1 MRQPLNE
8 PIDGEVFLE
17 RKIVDFTT
25 DLDFKKQVLEHY
37 FLCKVLPDDR
47 IEMNLLD
54 MYDEVSDMTEF
65 VELQEFRE
73 RFVLQPGYMA
83 ARPSREERQKQSLV
97 NRICDLADAHYQ
109 AQEYN
114 SAEYEYKRA
123 VKLDE
128 NSVRANFGLGLTYV
142 AQNMESKAKAIFSKL
157 ASLDAVYEDRHK
169 HMFNTFGIQLRK
181 LGMFYEALEHYN
193 RALTIVQ
200 DDEHLWFNLARC
212 LYEDDNKTA
221 AQKMLI
227 KALYLNPRF
236 VEAQYFLQKYLDMPI
251 PEDIFKM
258 IQRSNQAKSVA
269 QDHEGAK
276 EIQRMLEE

>member
-1 MRQPLNE
+1 MNE
-8 PIDGEVFLE
+8 PVDGEVFLE

-37 FLCKVLPDDR
+37 FLCNTLPDGR

-83 ARPSREERQKQSLV
+83 ARPSREERQKQNLV
-97 NRICDLADAHYQ
+97 NRICDQADAHYQ

-128 NSVRANFGLGLTYV
+128 NSVRANFGLALTYV
-142 AQNMESKAKAIFSKL
+142 AQGLMSKAKAIFSKL
-157 ASLDAVYEDRHK
+157 ASLDAIYEDRHK

-212 LYEDDNKTA
+212 LYEDDNKPA
-221 AQKMLI
+221 AQKMII
-227 KALYLNPRF
+227 KALYLNPNF
-236 VEAQYFLQKYLDMPI
+236 VEAQYFLQKYLEMPI

-258 IQRSNQAKSVA
+258 IQRTNQAKSVA
-269 QDHEGAK
+269 QDLEGAK